1 MKNPIIATE
10 SFSENGTYYFFDFMQ
25 AVNGS
30 YYLRIAR
37 SDQLSDNTYLRT
49 AVVFFEQNF
58 ELAIQALSSLFS
70 NAARYAA
77 QKTATRPAPET
88 ERATGIKSWEPSL
101 RPREKMIE
109 QGRDAMAD
117 AELLAMLIGSGSPR
131 ETAVDLADRIL
142 ASVDYGLK
150 RLSELTVED
159 LCRFHGMGPAKAL
172 SIISSMELAARLVKR
187 QNKPVWLRAL

>member
-10 SFSENGTYYFFDFMQ
+10 SFSENGTHYFFDFMQ

-30 YYLRIAR
+30 YYLRIVR
-37 SDQLSDNTYLRT
+37 SDQQPDNTYLRT

-58 ELAIQALSSLFS
+58 ELAIQALSTLFS
-70 NAARYAA
+70 NAARYEA
-77 QKTATRPAPET
+77 QKTAARPAPET
-88 ERATGIKSWEPSL
+88 ERTTGIKSWEPAL
-101 RPREKMIE
+101 RPREKMAE

-131 ETAVDLADRIL
+131 ETAVELADRIL
-142 ASVDYGLK
+142 ASVDYDLK
-150 RLSELTVED
+150 RLSELTAED
-159 LCRFHGMGPAKAL
+159 LCRFHGMGQAKAL

-187 QNKPVWLRAL
+187 QNKTVWLKAL

>member
-77 QKTATRPAPET
+77 QKTASRPAPET

-101 RPREKMIE
+101 RPRKKMIE

-142 ASVDYGLK
+142 ASVDYDLK

-187 QNKPVWLRAL
+187 QNKPDWLRAL